1 MSKRQ
6 GLTLIELLV
15 IIAILAILIGLLLPA
30 IERVRTASARMAC
43 QNNMR
48 QIGLALANYSDKHES
63 LLPAGTIVDSAAEP
77 KQRLSFLVHLLPYIE
92 QEGVY
97 KKIDRKLG
105 WDAPENQPAAATLI
119 RTFVCPAAPTALK
132 IETSY
137 VGVTGVGGDSATLP
151 ADHPRAGAF
160 SHDQPRKVKDAANTL
175 VMLETQSDNGPWA
188 AGGSP
193 TLRFIPRGEPTPI
206 AQGGAFGAMHHESRW
221 GKVSAAANGLFADGS
236 VRTLGADTGPEVLAA
251 MACLT
256 GRAPPSPDQ

>member
-15 IIAILAILIGLLLPA
+15 VIAIVAIFIGLLLPA
-30 IERVRTASARMAC
+30 VERVRTAAARVQC
-43 QNNMR
+43 QNNMK
-48 QIGLALANYSDKHES
+48 QVAIALANYSDKHEG

-77 KQRLSFLVHLLPYIE
+77 KQRLSFLVHLLPYLE

-97 KKIDRKLG
+97 KKIDRKQG
-105 WDAPENQPAAATLI
+105 WDAPDNQLAAATPL
-119 RTFVCPAAPTALK
+119 RVFVCPAAPSTPKNEAY
-132 IETSY
+132 Y

-160 SHDQPRKVKDAANTL
+160 SYDQPRKAKDAATTL
-175 VMLETQSDNGPWA
+175 VMLETQSDNCPWA

-193 TLRFIPRGEPTPI
+193 TLRFLPRGEPKPI
-206 AQGGAFGAMHHESRW
+206 AADGAFGAMHHESRW
-221 GKVSAAANGLFADGS
+221 GKVSAAANALFADGT
-236 VRTLGADTGPEVLAA
+236 VRTLNADTAPEVLAA

-256 GRAPPSPDQ
+256 GRAPPSPDE